1 VTDPGWKPAIPIA
14 LRIATLRSVD
24 ADLLLTLRGIT
35 VFALAT
41 STLLVPMSYLATLG
55 VEPSGASTEAS
66 FVVGAVV
73 VLGGLSVFLGLRPV
87 DQTDTVHLAA
97 SLFRQTTLRVVLGA
111 APGGAGLVAAFMSGE
126 PVLGL
131 VGTLCAVVMIGLAAP
146 TRGRVDAWQEAV
158 DESGLSVRQ
167 ALQIRYRRR

>member
-1 VTDPGWKPAIPIA
+1 MTDPGWRSAFPIA
-14 LRIATLRSVD
+14 LRIASLRGVD

-41 STLLVPMSYLATLG
+41 SALLVPVSYLATLG
-55 VEPSGASTEAS
+55 AEPSDSATTASA
-66 FVVGAVV
+66 VIVAVV
-73 VLGGLSVFLGLRPV
+73 IVGGLSVLLGARPL
-87 DQTDTVHLAA
+87 DTTDTVHLAA

-111 APGGAGLVAAFMSGE
+111 SLGGVGLVAAFASGE

-131 VGTLCAVVMIGLAAP
+131 VGTLCAVVSIALAAP

-158 DESGLSVRQ
+158 DDSGLSVRQ
-167 ALQIRYRRR
+167 ALGIRYRRR